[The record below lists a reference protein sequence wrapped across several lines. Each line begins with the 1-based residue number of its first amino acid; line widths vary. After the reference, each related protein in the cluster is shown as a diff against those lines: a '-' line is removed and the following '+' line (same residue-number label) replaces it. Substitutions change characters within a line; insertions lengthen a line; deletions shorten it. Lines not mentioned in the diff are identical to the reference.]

1 MTQAR
6 QQIHVVQPVAV
17 HRNELGQGGHRPHP
31 PGDQQRGGAEF
42 KVRAERDHQRPPLLR
57 VLGLDIMMD
66 ENFKPWLI
74 EVNSSPSLST
84 TGEDD
89 RLTKTY
95 LINDILNIVMPKEW
109 SKEGSK

>member
-1 MTQAR
+1 
-6 QQIHVVQPVAV
+6 
-17 HRNELGQGGHRPHP
+17 
-31 PGDQQRGGAEF
+31 
-42 KVRAERDHQRPPLLR
+42 
-57 VLGLDIMMD
+57 MMD